1 MEAQWTNVF
10 ASKSSIIYF
19 FVCVRQCALACT
31 CACVWVCE
39 GVGVCGYQCA
49 SAHVPLSCM
58 QKACA
63 VYCHLWPLWLHHI
76 FPHHL
81 INGTVFRKKLLNIK
95 CVFWFSLPL
104 LSKIFRSLRRIQ
116 RDIVIN
122 VKTSTYKVFVIFV
135 GHKWYFN
142 FVDSFLE
149 KAQTWVVIKIVPF
162 GTEFLHAFRWMD
174 GRDEA
179 NCLFWK
185 FYWRAKLYSKSTHRI
200 FLFTLRLKFNSLKVS
215 RFHHEKIFRFDVS
228 NSCTIL
234 RDSI

>member
-19 FVCVRQCALACT
+19 CVCVCVYVCASVS
-31 CACVWVCE
+31 ACVYVCMRARVCMR
-39 GVGVCGYQCA
+39 VGLRGRGCVCVYQCA

-76 FPHHL
+76 FPHHH

-122 VKTSTYKVFVIFV
+122 VKTCIYKVFVIFV
-135 GHKWYFN
+135 GHK
-142 FVDSFLE
+142 
-149 KAQTWVVIKIVPF
+149 
-162 GTEFLHAFRWMD
+162 
-174 GRDEA
+174 
-179 NCLFWK
+179 
-185 FYWRAKLYSKSTHRI
+185 
-200 FLFTLRLKFNSLKVS
+200 
-215 RFHHEKIFRFDVS
+215 
-228 NSCTIL
+228 
-234 RDSI
+234 